1 MKILRISLLL
11 NLFSNT
17 KNQSKFLKYINVG
30 LFLSIF
36 AISAAIITFYIETK
50 IDKIESTLAEAHIE
64 QRSNQKIFNYFTKLQ
79 SQYKSYESS
88 TSALVDLHEYIAS
101 TKLGEYTIT
110 VNDLYLPLMFTESE
124 DYDWYKETMSDG
136 VWDEIEATIAEWF
149 GNESEEFKDFS
160 KALKVLKKSEHL
172 FIKDNTEYFEKIFNY
187 DSKKIVN
194 EIRKKESINEWDDE
208 IYKDYV
214 ELSNLFRDMLLLLEV
229 MQKLFDEYATS
240 WENQI
245 SELNNEILIASNLET
260 KVIVFAFIFQFIVFL
275 IIQYFEISSIK
286 NEKGM
291 NAKRKVK

>member
-1 MKILRISLLL
+1 
-11 NLFSNT
+11 
-17 KNQSKFLKYINVG
+17 
-30 LFLSIF
+30 
-36 AISAAIITFYIETK
+36 
-50 IDKIESTLAEAHIE
+50 
-64 QRSNQKIFNYFTKLQ
+64 
-79 SQYKSYESS
+79 
-88 TSALVDLHEYIAS
+88 
-101 TKLGEYTIT
+101 
-110 VNDLYLPLMFTESE
+110 MFTESE

-291 NAKRKVK
+291 NAKRKIK

>member
-17 KNQSKFLKYINVG
+17 KNQSKFLTYINIG

-160 KALKVLKKSEHL
+160 KALKVLKKSEHS
-172 FIKDNTEYFEKIFNY
+172 FIKDNKEYFEKKYNY

-275 IIQYFEISSIK
+275 IIQYFEILSIK